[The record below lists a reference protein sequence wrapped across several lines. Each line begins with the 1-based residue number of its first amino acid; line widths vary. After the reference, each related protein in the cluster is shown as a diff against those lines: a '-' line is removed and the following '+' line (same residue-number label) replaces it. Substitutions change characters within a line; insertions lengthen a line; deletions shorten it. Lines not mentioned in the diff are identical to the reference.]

1 MTVADQTMTPEQL
14 KEILR
19 LHGRWLRGEDG
30 GTRANLA
37 GANLMRADLAYANLA
52 YANLAYANLAYA
64 NLTRANLMGAN
75 LAGANLTR
83 ADLAG
88 ANLAGANLTRA
99 DLAYANLAYANLA
112 YANLA
117 YANLTY
123 ANLTGANLTYAYL
136 ADAKGIADIFAV
148 SRIGS
153 RNGQTTFARLDDGS
167 VYVWCGCFRGT
178 LDEFAARVQETH
190 GDNEHGRAYR
200 MAIEMAKLRLMVATP
215 AEGGG
220 A

>member
-1 MTVADQTMTPEQL
+1 MTPEQL

-19 LHGRWLRGEDG
+19 LHGMWLRGEDG

-37 GANLMRADLAYANLA
+37 D
-52 YANLAYANLAYA
+52 
-64 NLTRANLMGAN
+64 AN
-75 LAGANLTR
+75 LAGANLAR
-83 ADLAG
+83 ANLAD
-88 ANLAGANLTRA
+88 ANLAGAYLARANLADANLADANLAGA
-99 DLAYANLAYANLA
+99 DLARAN
-112 YANLA
+112 
-117 YANLTY
+117 
-123 ANLTGANLTYAYL
+123 L
-136 ADAKGIADIFAV
+136 ADAKGIADVFAV

-200 MAIEMAKLRLMVATP
+200 MVIEMAKLRLTATP